1 MGCVWWGMQQHLTL
15 CSWLRFYSSFLSGI
29 SSFLPTMKLNS
40 FVSLEVHNDLQQLQI
55 HQAVQMNSYWCFRI
69 RLLTCGVCRVDL
81 CHQATDHDE
90 EDDDNHY
97 EQLLSSVHSQTSKSF
112 YHYHTWCIPFRRI
125 RGRQRLVILVKI
137 ASWTIHLQS
146 GRGHSQWCVFRL
158 TGLKVQQCNFL
169 AFLRS

>member
-1 MGCVWWGMQQHLTL
+1 MMVIGYGLCLVGYAAAPDIVFLTAFL
-15 CSWLRFYSSFLSGI
+15 LLLSFWYFL
-29 SSFLPTMKLNS
+29 FLPTMKLNS

-97 EQLLSSVHSQTSKSF
+97 EQLLSSVPSQTSKSF
-112 YHYHTWCIPFRRI
+112 YHYRTWCIPFRRI

-137 ASWTIHLQS
+137 AS
-146 GRGHSQWCVFRL
+146 
-158 TGLKVQQCNFL
+158 
-169 AFLRS
+169 